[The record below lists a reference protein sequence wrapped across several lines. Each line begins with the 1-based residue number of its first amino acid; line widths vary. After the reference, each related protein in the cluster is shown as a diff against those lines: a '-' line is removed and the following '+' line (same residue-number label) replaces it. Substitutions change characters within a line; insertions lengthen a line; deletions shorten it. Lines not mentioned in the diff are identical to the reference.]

1 MYVEHI
7 EDTIKILLTS
17 IPHDD
22 DEKRKERS
30 DQVKYCTVIR
40 NKLQGGL
47 IPSLKPIACSKLL
60 HSGISDLFDKET
72 MYIGFNNG
80 YYDLN
85 TMEFKPYT
93 PEIYITMTTGYDY
106 VPSNNELRNELMNIL
121 NKIFPDPVLMD
132 YVLLH
137 LSSCLDGLNENEL
150 VHFYTGLN
158 DNNGSN
164 GKSLLCSIINKCFGD
179 YSING
184 HPSIITSSTENP
196 ESANS
201 SIMVLNK
208 KKIVIFQEI
217 ENNGKKLNDIRLK

>member
-1 MYVEHI
+1 
-7 EDTIKILLTS
+7 
-17 IPHDD
+17 
-22 DEKRKERS
+22 
-30 DQVKYCTVIR
+30 
-40 NKLQGGL
+40 
-47 IPSLKPIACSKLL
+47 
-60 HSGISDLFDKET
+60 

-85 TMEFKPYT
+85 TMEFKHYT

-164 GKSLLCSIINKCFGD
+164 GKSLLCSIIHKCFGE

-217 ENNGKKLNDIRLK
+217 QNNGKKLNDIRLKRLSGNDPISGRELYNTQKEINPTFQMIICANELPNTTEDNEATRRRYRNVPFESTFKSEDRIE